1 MRRLMV
7 SILEQP
13 VKIPGGL
20 SLASNKAQSLREPLR
35 QAPIPERLIVP
46 LSQHIGE
53 AAEALVG
60 VGDKVLKGQ
69 VIARS
74 LNYISAP
81 VHAPTSGTVTDIGEY
96 PVPHPSGLKGV
107 CVVIHADGH
116 DTSAATGLAMDNVFA
131 ADAADIRQR
140 VREAGIVG
148 LGGAGFPTAVKLNPG
163 PQRQVELL
171 VINAAECEPYISCD
185 EALMCCCS
193 QDVIDGVRIMQ
204 HALGARQVV
213 IGIEDNMP
221 RAIECLRDGLAV
233 AGSHDIRI
241 VPVPTTY
248 PAGGEKQLIYALT
261 GEEVPSQG
269 LPADLGIVCH
279 NVGTAAAIARALLHG
294 EPLIS
299 RVVTVTGAGVR
310 NPCNLEVRIGTP
322 MAEVIEAA
330 GGYTDQVSRL
340 LMGGPMM
347 GISMPS
353 DRVPVIKTT
362 NCLLVASREEAPPPL
377 PASAC
382 IRCGQCTDVCPARL
396 LPQQLYWYAHA
407 REFDKIQDYNLFDC
421 IECGCCAQ
429 VCPCHIPLVQYYRFA
444 KTEIWDQER
453 QRQKADLA
461 RQRHEFRLE
470 RLEKEKKALE
480 ARRAHARKGLEK
492 RPKAGDADA
501 KKAEIAAALERV
513 KAKKAS
519 QDAAARNI
527 DQLTP
532 EQQARIAEVD
542 ARRTGGDGTAGR

>member
-1 MRRLMV
+1 MQHLMV
-7 SILEQP
+7 SILEQSLR
-13 VKIPGGL
+13 IPGGL
-20 SLASNKAQSLREPLR
+20 RLASNKAQSLREPLR
-35 QAPIPERLIVP
+35 RAAIPERLIVP

-53 AAEALVG
+53 PAEALVRE
-60 VGDKVLKGQ
+60 GDKVLKGQ
-69 VIARS
+69 TIARS

-96 PVPHPSGLKGV
+96 PVPHPSGLKGT
-107 CVVIHADGH
+107 CIVIHADGE
-116 DTSAATGLAMDNVFA
+116 DRSAHTGLAMEQVLA
-131 ADAADIRQR
+131 ADPADIRQH

-163 PQRQVELL
+163 PRREVELL

-185 EALMCCCS
+185 EALMCCCT
-193 QDVIDGVRIMQ
+193 QEVIDGVRIMQ
-204 HALGARQVV
+204 HALGAGQVV

-221 RAIECLRDGLAV
+221 GAVECLRKGLAA
-233 AGSHDIRI
+233 AGAQDIRI
-241 VPVPTTY
+241 MPVPTMY
-248 PAGGEKQLIYALT
+248 PAGGERQLIYALT

-279 NVGTAAAIARALLHG
+279 NVGTAAAIARALLKG

-299 RVVTVTGAGVR
+299 RVVTVTGAGVKS
-310 NPCNLEVRIGTP
+310 PCNLEVRIGTP
-322 MAEVIEAA
+322 MAEVIEAC
-330 GGYTDQVSRL
+330 GGYTDQAMRL

-347 GISMPS
+347 GISMYT
-353 DRVPVIKTT
+353 DQAPVIKTT
-362 NCLLVASREEAPPPL
+362 NCLLVASHEEAPPPR

-382 IRCGQCTDVCPARL
+382 IRCGECTDVCPARL
-396 LPQQLYWYAHA
+396 LPQQLYWYA
-407 REFDKIQDYNLFDC
+407 RGRDFDKIQDYNLFDC

-429 VCPCHIPLVQYYRFA
+429 VCPSHIPLVQYYRFA
-444 KTEIWDQER
+444 KTEIWDLER

-480 ARRAHARKGLEK
+480 ERRAAARKGLEK

-513 KAKKAS
+513 KARKAS

-527 DQLTP
+527 DNLTP
-532 EQQARIAEVD
+532 EQQSKIAEVD
-542 ARRTGGDGTAGR
+542 QRRAGHDSTAGH